1 MTEASPMQFP
11 PNATKDESNYELNLD
26 GSRSRRLGM
35 DVYGAP
41 VDTNLSWASANGMG
55 KSSYLWE
62 GPGSDASK
70 KFLVVQTGQWLRVFD
85 ATAPVI
91 SSAVLL
97 SVTLTGDPNAV
108 WSYAP
113 YGGKL
118 YIVNGS
124 PDIEVLTYNSLSGT
138 LFTVLGR
145 VLIRDLFGV

>member
-26 GSRSRRLGM
+26 GSRSRHQTPRKVFEDESNYELNLDGSRSRRLGM

-41 VDTNLSWASANGMG
+41 VDTSLSWANANGIG

-70 KFLVVQTGQWLRVFD
+70 KFLVVQTGRWLRVFD

-91 SSAVLL
+91 SSATLL
-97 SVTLTGDPNAV
+97 AVTLTGV
-108 WSYAP
+108 LCFLISHLLQH
-113 YGGKL
+113 KE
-118 YIVNGS
+118 GS
-124 PDIEVLTYNSLSGT
+124 ALS
-138 LFTVLGR
+138 
-145 VLIRDLFGV
+145 IC